1 MSTIIGTTLNADTI
15 RKTGGSLGTDIRIK
29 NTSVYESDG
38 GTSVTQ
44 NLVQCLPKAWMH
56 LNGTGTIAIQDSIN
70 VSSVTDVSAGN
81 YTQTH
86 TNAMGNAL
94 YSVQLMNNRSTS
106 TNNSTQQH
114 IDSTFTSALFNIML
128 VRHDNLASEDSA
140 RVMTTANGDLA

>member
-1 MSTIIGTTLNADTI
+1 MSNVNANTI
-15 RKTGGSLGTDIRIK
+15 RAANGSLGTDIRIK
-29 NTSVYESDG
+29 NTSLYESDG

-70 VSSVTDVSAGN
+70 VSSVTDVSAGS

-86 TNAMGNAL
+86 TNGMSNAL

-106 TNNSTQQH
+106 TNNGTLQH
-114 IDSTFTSALFNIML
+114 IDGAYTTALLNIL
-128 VRHDNLASEDSA
+128 FIRHDNLANEDSA
-140 RVMTTANGDLA
+140 RVMTSVHGDLA